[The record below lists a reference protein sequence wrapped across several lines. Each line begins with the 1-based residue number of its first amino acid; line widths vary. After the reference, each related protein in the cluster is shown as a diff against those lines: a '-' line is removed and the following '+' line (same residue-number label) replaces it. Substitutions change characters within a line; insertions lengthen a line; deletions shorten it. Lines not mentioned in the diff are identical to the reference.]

1 MEHSSRDSAFSFNDC
16 CSTILAA
23 IWVTSWLMALL
34 SNPLE
39 RTIVVRLTETAFAWI
54 SILTSQ
60 YLALCTTWLC
70 NSFNFFLATLSHRWH
85 SLNASA
91 AYANARLCSSTLAA
105 AMVAFTLATY
115 LDELRNLPTEKPLE
129 PELKAEQQ
137 KQDVK
142 IRSEAIAQ
150 HPDAISAL

>member
-1 MEHSSRDSAFSFNDC
+1 
-16 CSTILAA
+16 
-23 IWVTSWLMALL
+23 
-34 SNPLE
+34 
-39 RTIVVRLTETAFAWI
+39 
-54 SILTSQ
+54 
-60 YLALCTTWLC
+60 
-70 NSFNFFLATLSHRWH
+70 
-85 SLNASA
+85 
-91 AYANARLCSSTLAA
+91 
-105 AMVAFTLATY
+105 MVAFTLATY